1 MNWQLIRPDSEQW
14 LGNVRMVSHFVD
26 NALLATETDLID
38 LEGIEGTEL
47 LTQMVNI
54 LLTSMKFPV

>member
-1 MNWQLIRPDSEQW
+1 
-14 LGNVRMVSHFVD
+14 MVSHFVD